1 MLNPGTKVMNI
12 NAATI
17 AAKNGSSFFITS
29 STCSLATLQP
39 TKEYISHRRRDGADG
54 QVHDNHDA
62 KLDGVHSQALYNG
75 KENRRKYEQGRGHV
89 HKGSHNQQQNVD
101 DEKESHSGWC

>member
-39 TKEYISHRRRDGADG
+39 TKSTFPTG
-54 QVHDNHDA
+54 
-62 KLDGVHSQALYNG
+62 GVMVPMDS
-75 KENRRKYEQGRGHV
+75 
-89 HKGSHNQQQNVD
+89 S
-101 DEKESHSGWC
+101 